1 MKQKAILGSVLLG
14 LTFILLTMSGSFTQ
28 AQIASSQI
36 NQTTLLDSEIFIE
49 DMKVVAGID
58 AAALV
63 EMILIGNPVPAI
75 ASDPLFNNVVSWLF
89 VASDQDNYAPYM
101 LRRPL
106 KAPEN
111 ATLVLEMNAALGPD
125 LSLERAVQIALL
137 FIGAYDVG
145 LRWARAEVLSN
156 GNYLYYFTG
165 GMENTLFNTLI
176 SQIKGDVTTGFAS
189 LLDAATVSTSPV
201 KAVVIGETTFEGFIV
216 PVPVRGVYFIDPAA
230 ITEPSD
236 FVLSTNNIFGVDVSP
251 MIGDKKF
258 SSLRFRFPY
267 TINPISIT
275 PRPNNFAPQISGK
288 MDWVLK
294 SPWSPTRAAGNYEV
308 VFDIDHTTLASTPRV
323 AVNMA
328 YNQTMLNQDGRL
340 QMDYF
345 VENTGTEDAQNIDIT
360 FPVSGDF
367 INFINDLPLMPV
379 LKPDIAID
387 PSFYSEINATI
398 SIDFVGLL
406 FGSQAPITY
415 TQTVLVL
422 EGWYQN
428 ISDGTY
434 IDWDPLL
441 TDVQVKTDSQYYVYD
456 PTPLPGD
463 EIDGTI
469 NVEARIVH
477 NAGEVGLSNIL
488 ITNLTSFLAPI
499 ILSEYVI
506 NNPLEIPSVVNSLYN
521 DYTDEAWAAVDAAG
535 DALYRLIYDEIEIF
549 QIDWMDFY
557 YVEDELGEIGDVTVR
572 DQVLINTTIPYL
584 AAGDNT
590 TVSWAMYNIPSLIH
604 TYGMMGIGF
613 VDVGTGYPAVQLTTS
628 EQNGYNLMR
637 LLFGIF
643 DHPLFTFSRPLSYYD
658 LWSNTWLSTGIRFR
672 YEDLQDFEYFGFSNG
687 INLQVADDEAVLN
700 VNVALDDTG
709 YQVGDPV
716 EVTYT
721 IENTGTIAAENVKVY
736 LVHGRIGNDWQ
747 IVDPEIFWYDDVGQV
762 LPGEINKYVGTAN
775 VYADS
780 FLGIHPVYAIVEFDS
795 DYGQTD
801 PSDVEVDFGPG
812 LSSIFEGAAQT
823 HQVVLSNMA
832 WAILKPAT
840 ENREPAFPQPVLQI
854 DVEAQIFIPDD
865 APWELEITITIT
877 NVGDATTH
885 ITAYQYYNAT
895 EMELLSKE
903 RTKGIVEERF
913 IGDMG
918 IVIFKGITLAPQES
932 VTITMRWKFLFSQGC
947 YIPGI
952 RVVYDSRFEN
962 ELGGDD
968 FEGDVEPANA
978 IVMAMDGQSQ
988 EEENDWEDYGEST
1001 QTSSSAGAD
1010 VFTGGDHTRRMGS
1023 TEAILWSI
1031 SAIFVTAVAV
1041 TIKKKIK
1048 H

>member
-14 LTFILLTMSGSFTQ
+14 LTIILLTMSGSFTQ
-28 AQIASSQI
+28 AQMASSQI
-36 NQTTLLDSEIFIE
+36 NQTTLLDPDIFIE
-49 DMKVVAGID
+49 DMKIVAGID
-58 AAALV
+58 AAALI
-63 EMILIGNPVPAI
+63 EMILIGNPLPAI
-75 ASDPLFNNVVSWLF
+75 ASNPLFINVESWLF
-89 VASDQDNYAPYM
+89 VASDQDNYVPYM

-106 KAPEN
+106 RAPEN
-111 ATLVLEMNAALGPD
+111 ATLMLEMKGSLGAD
-125 LSLERAVQIALL
+125 TSLERAVQIALL
-137 FIGAYDVG
+137 FVGAYDVG
-145 LRWARAEVLSN
+145 LRWARAEVLPN

-176 SQIKGDVTTGFAS
+176 TEIKGDVTSGFAS
-189 LLDAATVSTSPV
+189 LLDAATVSASPV
-201 KAVVIGETTFEGFIV
+201 KAVVIGETIFEGFV
-216 PVPVRGVYFIDPAA
+216 VPVRGVYFIDPAA
-230 ITEPSD
+230 IAGTSD
-236 FVLSTNNIFGVDVSP
+236 FTLSTDNIFDSTPVAP
-251 MIGDKKF
+251 MIGLKKF

-267 TINPISIT
+267 TINPISID

-294 SPWSPTRAAGNYEV
+294 SPWSPTRPAGNYEV
-308 VFDIDHTTLASTPRV
+308 VYNIDHTTLASTPRV

-328 YNQTMLNQDGRL
+328 YNQTMLNEDGRL

-360 FPVSGDF
+360 FPVSADF
-367 INFINDLPLMPV
+367 LNFINNLPLMPV
-379 LKPDIAID
+379 LKPDIIVD
-387 PSFYSEINATI
+387 DTFYTEINATI
-398 SIDFVGLL
+398 TLNFSGDL
-406 FGSQAPITY
+406 FLGQAPITY

-422 EGWYQN
+422 DGWYLN
-428 ISDGTY
+428 TSDGTY
-434 IDWDPLL
+434 VDWDPLL
-441 TDVQVKTDSQYYVYD
+441 TDIIVKTDSEPYSASGF
-456 PTPLPGD
+456 T
-463 EIDGTI
+463 GTVD
-469 NVEARIVH
+469 VEAHITH

-488 ITNLTSFLAPI
+488 INEVTNFLAPI
-499 ILSEYVI
+499 DLSTYTINTILDVPGAI
-506 NNPLEIPSVVNSLYN
+506 TAMYN
-521 DYTDEAWAAVDAAG
+521 DYTTEAWAAVDSAG
-535 DALYRLIYDEIEIF
+535 QVLYDLIYDEIEIF
-549 QIDWMDFY
+549 VIDWMNFGY
-557 YVEDELGEIGDVTVR
+557 SIDEMGEVGDTTII
-572 DQVLINTTIPYL
+572 DQVLINCTIPYL

-590 TVSWAMYNIPSLIH
+590 TVSWAMYNIPSYA
-604 TYGMMGIGF
+604 TRYGIMGIGTT
-613 VDVGTGYPAVQLTTS
+613 DVGTGYPAIQLTTT
-628 EQNGYNLMR
+628 EQDGVDLMR
-637 LLFGIF
+637 LLFGVF
-643 DHPLFTFSRPLSYYD
+643 DDLVHPLFTFSRPLSYYD
-658 LWSNTWLSTGIRFR
+658 IWSNTWLSSGIRFR
-672 YEDLQDFEYFGFSNG
+672 YEDLQNFEFYGFSNG
-687 INLQVADDEAVLN
+687 LNLQVADDEAVLN
-700 VNVALDDTG
+700 VNVVLDATG

-721 IENTGTIAAENVKVY
+721 IENTGDIAAENVKVY

-762 LPGEINKYVGTAN
+762 LPGEVNKYVGTAN
-775 VYADS
+775 VYAAS

-801 PSDVEVDFGPG
+801 LSDVEVDFGPG
-812 LSSIFEGAAQT
+812 LHSIFLGAAQT

-854 DVEAQIFIPDD
+854 DVEAQIIIPDD

-877 NVGDATTH
+877 NIGDETTH
-885 ITAYQYYNAT
+885 ITAFQYYNST

-903 RTKGIVEERF
+903 RTKGIVEEKYV
-913 IGDMG
+913 GDMG

-968 FEGDVEPANA
+968 GLEGDVEPANA
-978 IVMAMDGQSQ
+978 IVMAMNGESA
-988 EEENDWEDYGEST
+988 EEDNDWEDYGEST

>member
-28 AQIASSQI
+28 AQMASSQI
-36 NQTTLLDSEIFIE
+36 NQTTTLDPDIFIE

-63 EMILIGNPVPAI
+63 EMILIGNPLPAI

-111 ATLVLEMNAALGPD
+111 ATLVLEMKAALGPD
-125 LSLERAVQIALL
+125 LSLERAVQIAIL

-145 LRWARAEVLSN
+145 LRWARAEILPN

-165 GMENTLFNTLI
+165 GMETTLFNTLI
-176 SQIKGDVTTGFAS
+176 TEIKGDVTSGFAS
-189 LLDAATVSTSPV
+189 LLDAATVSASPV

-216 PVPVRGVYFIDPAA
+216 PVRGVYFIDPAA
-230 ITEPSD
+230 ITGTTD
-236 FVLSTNNIFGVDVSP
+236 FTLSTSNIFGAAVSP
-251 MIGDKKF
+251 MIGLKKF

-267 TINPISIT
+267 TINPTSII

-308 VFDIDHTTLASTPRV
+308 VYNIDHASLASTPRV
-323 AVNMA
+323 SVNMA
-328 YNQTMLNQDGRL
+328 YNQTMLNEDGRL

-345 VENTGTEDAQNIDIT
+345 VENTGTEDAKNIDIT
-360 FPVSGDF
+360 FPVSADF
-367 INFINDLPLMPV
+367 LNFINNLPLMPV
-379 LKPDIAID
+379 LKPDIVVD
-387 PSFYSEINATI
+387 DTFYAEINATI
-398 SIDFVGLL
+398 ILNFSGLL
-406 FGSQAPITY
+406 FDSVDPIIY

-422 EGWYQN
+422 DGWYLN
-428 ISDGTY
+428 TSDGTY
-434 IDWDPLL
+434 VDWDPLL
-441 TDVQVKTDSQYYVYD
+441 TDVIVKTDSE
-456 PTPLPGD
+456 PFSALGIPGTVD
-463 EIDGTI
+463 I
-469 NVEARIVH
+469 EARVTH

-488 ITNLTSFLAPI
+488 INEVSNFLAPI
-499 ILSEYVI
+499 DLS
-506 NNPLEIPSVVNSLYN
+506 
-521 DYTDEAWAAVDAAG
+521 DYTINLPTDVIPAITAMYDDYTNEAWAAVDAAG
-535 DALYRLIYDEIEIF
+535 LALYDLLYDEIEIF

-557 YVEDELGEIGDVTVR
+557 YVEDELGEFGDTTIR
-572 DQVLINTTIPYL
+572 DQILINTTIPYL

-590 TVSWAMYNIPSLIH
+590 TVSWAMYNIPSLAH
-604 TYGMMGIGF
+604 TYGMMGIGL
-613 VDVGTGYPAVQLTTS
+613 VDVGTGFPAVQLTTT

-643 DHPLFTFSRPLSYYD
+643 DDMVHPLFTFSRPLSYYD

-672 YEDLQDFEYFGFSNG
+672 YEDLQNFEYFGFSNG

-700 VNVALDDTG
+700 VNVALDATG

-716 EVTYT
+716 EITYT
-721 IENTGTIAAENVKVY
+721 VENTGDIAAENVKVH

-801 PSDVEVDFGPG
+801 LADVEVDFGSG
-812 LSSIFEGAAQT
+812 LISIFEGAAQT

-840 ENREPAFPQPVLQI
+840 ENRVPAFPQPVLQI
-854 DVEAQIFIPDD
+854 DVEAQIIIPDD

-877 NVGDATTH
+877 NVGDETTH
-885 ITAYQYYNAT
+885 ITAFQYYNAT

-903 RTKGIVEERF
+903 RTKGIVEERL

-962 ELGGDD
+962 ELGGDEL
-968 FEGDVEPANA
+968 EGDVEPANA
-978 IVMAMDGQSQ
+978 IVMAMNGQSQ

-1010 VFTGGDHTRRMGS
+1010 VFTGGDHTRRMGT
-1023 TEAILWSI
+1023 TEAVLWSI